1 MNCDDNEWR
10 WRPLLFK
17 YSLNPIVKSFSPEH
31 KNQCMLIAQCSV
43 FPVTQWYVIWI
54 STSSKVTKLKKSES
68 LQTEGHHFRSKIC
81 KLSDALSLQ
90 ILDLKWRPSVWRL
103 SDFFFQKLKQ
113 SPEALPLMNA
123 GLKPFLIYYCAD
135 QIWAKFSVR

>member
-1 MNCDDNEWR
+1 
-10 WRPLLFK
+10 
-17 YSLNPIVKSFSPEH
+17 
-31 KNQCMLIAQCSV
+31 MLIAQCSV

-90 ILDLKWRPSVWRL
+90 ILDLKWRPSV
-103 SDFFFQKLKQ
+103 
-113 SPEALPLMNA
+113 
-123 GLKPFLIYYCAD
+123 
-135 QIWAKFSVR
+135 